1 MYINLLSSPSQVLAC
16 IFAWNP
22 LVWVLKVRMEIV
34 VEVLKVRVEIVVVSW
49 LEVPAAT
56 ATAHLPY

>member
-1 MYINLLSSPSQVLAC
+1 
-16 IFAWNP
+16 
-22 LVWVLKVRMEIV
+22 MEIV